1 MTKKLSIITLTYN
14 QLEEATKPFLKSLY
28 KNTDPELFELIIV
41 DNNSQDKT
49 VEYLKDFETK
59 HNNVKVIYNNENLG
73 YSKGN
78 NQGLK
83 IAQGE
88 FIALLNNDIILS
100 PEWYKPLFDKLIAPP
115 PSNTGLVSCNVI
127 EAFFTKESN
136 FLKIAKKYARKADTE
151 YIKSAFVYFPCVMF
165 TRQFLDKVSY
175 LDEKFSPAYYEDDD
189 YSIRSIL
196 NGYTN
201 YISTQS
207 YIYHKTS
214 STSLKLPAVQQ
225 LLDRNKKYFN
235 EKYKDN
241 VFIEYLQELNHKY
254 SYINPRFEK
263 AKRYKKTSI
272 QYYCEKIISL
282 VSNIF

>member
-59 HNNVKVIYNNENLG
+59 HNNVKAIYNNENLG

-115 PSNTGLVSCNVI
+115 QVTLV
-127 EAFFTKESN
+127 
-136 FLKIAKKYARKADTE
+136 
-151 YIKSAFVYFPCVMF
+151 
-165 TRQFLDKVSY
+165 
-175 LDEKFSPAYYEDDD
+175 
-189 YSIRSIL
+189 
-196 NGYTN
+196 
-201 YISTQS
+201 
-207 YIYHKTS
+207 
-214 STSLKLPAVQQ
+214 
-225 LLDRNKKYFN
+225 
-235 EKYKDN
+235 
-241 VFIEYLQELNHKY
+241 
-254 SYINPRFEK
+254 
-263 AKRYKKTSI
+263 
-272 QYYCEKIISL
+272 
-282 VSNIF
+282 